1 MHGDHPL
8 NTSSPLLATALAS
21 LPTYTFWIL
30 GLLRLVPV
38 LGIASALWPLFRNKD
53 DLSDIPLTPSQR
65 ALLGLDPAS
74 RPATPG
80 SQYTTPPRYS
90 RSATPRSD
98 RSNSG
103 SPLSG
108 KDSPF
113 RAENPYSPS
122 ASPLFQKA
130 MNRESGKRLSFG
142 ASGPGVVANVGGE
155 GATLSSTVTTSS
167 GMSKGSSVGLNNRWL
182 YDKGRTSLGSRGAYT

>member
-1 MHGDHPL
+1 M
-8 NTSSPLLATALAS
+8 TSCSPHLATALGS
-21 LPTYTFWIL
+21 LPTYSFWIL
-30 GLLRLVPV
+30 AALRLVPI
-38 LGIASALWPLFRNKD
+38 LGIASALTPLFRSKD

-65 ALLGLDPAS
+65 ALLGLQPAS

-80 SQYTTPPRYS
+80 SQYITPPRYS

-122 ASPLFQKA
+122 ASPLFQRA
-130 MNRESGKRLSFG
+130 MGRESGKRLSFG
-142 ASGPGVVANVGGE
+142 ASGSGALAGMVGE
-155 GATLSSTVTTSS
+155 GNTLSPNTTTNS

-182 YDKGRTSLGSRGAYT
+182 YDKGRTSLGSRAVYT